1 MLTSVEIQC
10 IIKIDKEMSDVSCE
24 ICKLN
29 NNELIESIEKVLDST
44 NGTLDAQAKNRL
56 KQVFPDLSTAIEEI
70 TSESCMIHWN
80 FHQSIKR
87 EIVENQSL
95 TQDINKDEGAI
106 LSEFLNKQAATFNCL
121 TKKINKILES
131 TEEKDLKGIIVN
143 PNTLL
148 FYKDIGDSIRS
159 TVKELRELNNALNGK
174 KDTALEGLKAIAAAL
189 RPNEEEKKSELT
201 TNMYD

>member
-1 MLTSVEIQC
+1 M
-10 IIKIDKEMSDVSCE
+10 
-24 ICKLN
+24 
-29 NNELIESIEKVLDST
+29 
-44 NGTLDAQAKNRL
+44 
-56 KQVFPDLSTAIEEI
+56 
-70 TSESCMIHWN
+70 
-80 FHQSIKR
+80 
-87 EIVENQSL
+87 
-95 TQDINKDEGAI
+95 
-106 LSEFLNKQAATFNCL
+106 
-121 TKKINKILES
+121 
-131 TEEKDLKGIIVN
+131 N